1 MKKFKYRNILY
12 KIKYII
18 PNNVLITRTTI
29 TLLYF
34 FHLKCYLNTIH
45 FKAHMFNIFGNNDH
59 SISILLK
66 PNKQKKGARQKKKI
80 E

>member
-34 FHLKCYLNTIH
+34 FLPKMLFKYYL
-45 FKAHMFNIFGNNDH
+45 
-59 SISILLK
+59 L
-66 PNKQKKGARQKKKI
+66 
-80 E
+80 

>member
-34 FHLKCYLNTIH
+34 FFYPKCFLNTIY
-45 FKAHMFNIFGNNDH
+45 FKAHMFSTFG
-59 SISILLK
+59 
-66 PNKQKKGARQKKKI
+66 NKQKKGARQKKKI